1 MNFIANLKV
10 GHRFALTG
18 VIALVLCAI
27 PTTLF
32 VREAYQVTQTAQR
45 EAQGVAPAKA
55 ILKVIQLTQQ
65 HRGLSALVLG
75 GNTAT
80 AAQRAAKQQ
89 EADTAYQGL
98 STIAA
103 SEVRGVAARAAW
115 DRAVQDWSALRGK
128 VAGGG
133 ISVSESFAG
142 HTALVAQL
150 LKTNDLFADDF
161 GLSLDPMLDSYQLI
175 QAVMYALPALAEEL
189 GKTRAKGAGML
200 ATKTGTPADR
210 QALSLYVG
218 MGAERLSQMTA
229 AFDKAAAVNPE
240 LKGKLAGSMRE
251 ATDLAQQAIKLANE
265 QILKQEQ
272 LSYSG
277 PEYVSLLTKAID
289 AQFNL
294 NEAAMGSLGTML
306 SDRAASERRRLV
318 TVLALMI
325 GLAVLCSWF
334 GVAVARSITRQ
345 LGGEPAYAAD
355 VVKRVADGNLT
366 KEIATRD
373 GDSTSLLAWM
383 KKMQENLRGIV
394 GEIKESTETIGTAS
408 SQIAQ
413 GNADLSQRTEEQA
426 SSLEETASSM
436 EELTSTVKQN
446 AENAKQANQLAA
458 GASDVAVKGGAV
470 VKQVVD
476 TMSAISESSKKI
488 ADIIGVIDGIAFQ
501 TNILALNAAVE
512 AARAGEQGRGFA
524 VVASEVRNLAQ
535 RSAAAAKEIK
545 ALIGDSVEKV
555 GTGTK
560 LVDEAGQTMQEIVS
574 SVKRVT
580 DIMAEITAA
589 SQEQS
594 SGIEQVNTAI
604 TQMDEVTQQNA
615 ALVEEAAAAAESM
628 QEQAEQLAQAVSV
641 FKLDHEAA
649 GAIARVPA
657 PKRESTAQ
665 THRASVTPLKRKLAP
680 VKLAAANAD
689 APRAKK
695 VAGGG
700 DEEWKE
706 F

>member
-1 MNFIANLKV
+1 MKNLKIGVRLGV
-10 GHRFALTG
+10 GFGVVVLLLIGITFLGITRLAILSEGTNQIVKDSYPKVLLAQEVLNANNQVARSVRNVMLATDPALIAKEQG
-18 VIALVLCAI
+18 VILEKRKEI
-27 PTTLF
+27 GETLGKIEKLLNTDKGKDLF
-32 VREAYQVTQTAQR
+32 
-45 EAQGVAPAKA
+45 KA
-55 ILKVIQLTQQ
+55 IT
-65 HRGLSALVLG
+65 
-75 GNTAT
+75 
-80 AAQRAAKQQ
+80 
-89 EADTAYQGL
+89 E
-98 STIAA
+98 
-103 SEVRGVAARAAW
+103 ARAPYIVVL
-115 DRAVQDWSALRGK
+115 DETIKLHTDGKKQESVAL
-128 VAGGG
+128 
-133 ISVSESFAG
+133 
-142 HTALVAQL
+142 L
-150 LKTNDLFADDF
+150 
-161 GLSLDPMLDSYQLI
+161 
-175 QAVMYALPALAEEL
+175 L
-189 GKTRAKGAGML
+189 GKTREAQFALTAKIQEFIKLLSGQVEANGKHAEETYQAARTLML
-200 ATKTGTPADR
+200 A
-210 QALSLYVG
+210 
-218 MGAERLSQMTA
+218 
-229 AFDKAAAVNPE
+229 
-240 LKGKLAGSMRE
+240 LA
-251 ATDLAQQAIKLANE
+251 
-265 QILKQEQ
+265 
-272 LSYSG
+272 
-277 PEYVSLLTKAID
+277 
-289 AQFNL
+289 
-294 NEAAMGSLGTML
+294 
-306 SDRAASERRRLV
+306 
-318 TVLALMI
+318 
-325 GLAVLCSWF
+325 GLAVLLAVMIAWWVTRSVTGPIREAV
-334 GVAVARSITRQ
+334 GVAEALAKGDLTQKIEAKSKDETGQ
-345 LGGEPAYAAD
+345 LLTALGNTVTQLKGIMGG
-355 VVKRVADGNLT
+355 
-366 KEIATRD
+366 
-373 GDSTSLLAWM
+373 
-383 KKMQENLRGIV
+383 
-394 GEIKESTETIGTAS
+394 IKESTETIGTAS

-700 DEEWKE
+700 DEEWRE